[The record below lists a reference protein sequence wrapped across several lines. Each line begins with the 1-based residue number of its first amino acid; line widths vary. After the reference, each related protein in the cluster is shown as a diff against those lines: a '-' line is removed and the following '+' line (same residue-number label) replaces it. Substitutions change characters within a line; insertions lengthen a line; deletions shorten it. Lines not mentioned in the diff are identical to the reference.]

1 MARHVSQVGFALWL
15 GLSASLACKEAPQRN
30 PLPTMRLG
38 AASLTAE
45 RAGLALPASAA
56 ADRDTTTSV
65 AIDQPTTFT
74 FHFGHPVEIRALK
87 AFGAGIR
94 LSAFGCDD
102 LVPEAGRW
110 ASVALR
116 EPTRVT
122 EFAVAVSPAVA
133 GARLGE
139 IELWGAGLARG
150 PHDAQALGE
159 ATASEPAAFED
170 VAVLRANPA
179 SATLQP
185 GSSGPACLEAALP
198 PSNPRAARR
207 AYLAYES
214 TARRAVSLQRSLDG
228 EPFAGGFWLPPS
240 SQVRTLVDEVDPERL
255 RGQGDQVRLCLP
267 DDATEA
273 VSIAGLRLVLLLD
286 DGLDTYAREAHE
298 RWTRV
303 IDGDPSTDLAVA
315 GGRMEVELDRPI
327 ALDGAELRLSAVPA
341 SVASAGAFDGTTWTD
356 AAGFEATQA
365 TTAVP
370 LAGQL
375 ARAIQLTFSG
385 AARPDVPAASV
396 SELQLSGSGVGQR
409 VGVPRIVIAYPAV
422 KMEQGLEVGER
433 FGDRA
438 YLAGWAESPAG
449 PGTVEIGGAA
459 MGVNG
464 AFGTALDRPLDA
476 AQSWTVEVRARFP
489 DGSEVVR
496 TLHFD
501 DDHESEVLGD
511 GAGST
516 AADDL
521 RFGRENQTA
530 WGTADPTNGG
540 KVKLGTDVSV
550 DIPPGAVS
558 SRTSIG
564 VTRKGPE
571 EMPPLDAGMV
581 NVTAPAHAAYRF
593 LPKGQQFAKP
603 VKLTIPYEPSLLPEG
618 MAPEQIQT
626 FYYDESLEEWRALS
640 RLSVLRATSQVVSE
654 TTHFT
659 FMINAVL
666 VTPDHPGPTSFNPN
680 SVKDLKAADPSS
692 GIDLIESPQ
701 GNNQGTA
708 QLGLPI
714 RLPRARGAFQPE
726 LRLTYDSS
734 AGDGWVGVG
743 WDLSVSSVQVD
754 TRFGAPT
761 YAGEERYLLDGERLV
776 PTSETSGCQD
786 GPSGAVYR
794 ARVER
799 DFRRVVRCGTGPTGY
814 WFEVADKNGVLHV
827 YGHGDGARLRDP
839 ETGNIGQWFVE
850 RVVDTNGNLTEYFYD
865 QDDVSQPTAPAAGQ
879 TPVLHAQP
887 FHQLYLSG
895 IQYAGRASR
904 EGSGALSGGTP
915 GLYHVQIESEQDA
928 GHLLERPDSITSGR
942 LGFKVVTRRRLH
954 SIHVEYDG
962 GGPPRIREYRLS
974 YESKRESLGK
984 SRLTRVDVYGAGD
997 SPELF
1002 YSHAFGYTD
1011 ADPIPFDP
1019 PIPWTFADGGDDM
1032 SLTRS
1037 VQTGGSTHFYAGIS
1051 TLPFKQGGA
1060 AGFRHGMTMNQS
1072 HTRSLL
1078 VDLNGDGLPDRI
1090 VDHGDGTYSVHYNTG
1105 AARTMS
1111 STPPDWDPG
1120 ANQALHVLLPTLG
1133 AEHGSGWN
1141 SSFQAGFGADAD
1153 VGYSHFSNTT
1163 TDFLMDAD
1171 GDGLVDVVQPGSISL
1186 QQARTPTQPDIWFA
1200 PTTVVSST
1208 GSEAKPN
1215 DDLQKNLQDTLKP
1228 SDALLEWIAPYDGV
1242 VDLTGTLAF
1251 PGRKPVDPQWDGV
1264 RLRIYR
1270 VDGYDPS
1277 VTLQLGPDVTLK
1289 LAETPT
1295 QAPVTLSGLAVGK
1308 GTRLYFILSTLADF
1322 PVDPSGPSPIEE
1334 ASFAP
1339 NIVYTTVGDCTTGD
1353 CQALTTDQ
1361 QNWADPT
1368 GAGVFVFDERHDFK
1382 IGGAPL
1388 GAVIVP
1394 SSGQLSLSTT
1404 FRKGVSSD
1412 DVRACIQKFSAKG
1425 NQDNAAVTD
1434 VPCSGSGDFVLLG
1447 GSRSDGPQDTGTF
1460 DWSGTYDVKA
1470 GEKLVFRIES
1480 DLPIDPASVV
1490 WDIQGAMTQVCDQA
1504 GTCRA
1509 PQQEEVAAL
1518 SFAGEAYLPLHLPL
1532 DPAANLS
1539 DAGTWNPDPRPLVPF
1554 VVPGDGTL
1562 RIDSSPPDLSSATW
1576 TSPVWLTARNA
1587 GGYFFK
1593 QVMTD
1598 PRQVVTVPVERGELV
1613 YFEAHSETPF
1623 SMVWAP
1629 TATFKPLVGPPA
1641 SYVGGVN
1648 LPVNP
1653 TFDHLDDGQGHRAGV
1668 RSVFGGGFHGWHY
1681 GAWHGKNDQAF
1692 DASLF
1697 KVSSSDFD
1705 GSAEDQQ
1712 KVKDGP
1718 VGDAVKIVE
1727 PLLPRHRGT
1736 WFTTTRTGLKP
1747 NAPAFVSRDGATFVT
1762 ATTMHASREGGF
1774 VQTPDGSVTT
1784 VAALLGLGSTVRSSE
1799 GHSWSA
1805 GVSVGPLSL
1814 SVASGS
1820 SRQVSDLVD
1829 LNGDGVV
1836 DSAGDGGIK
1845 ITDIHD
1851 PTRQWS
1857 AGSIPLRES
1866 SDFSISLGL
1875 GVSVPWEEID
1885 SDGVI
1890 QALDGMYVKAGG
1902 GVGINLSSTDGEL
1915 VDVNGDGL
1923 PDRVRRDARDAGC
1936 PSGFLVRLNLGG
1948 HFAKEEDCLPISAI
1962 PQLSKSRLDVDVD
1975 QVPVPGDLSGTLAG
1989 IASPDKVRRTTA
2001 ISTQAQAGAGYDEI
2015 FEGSVSWEASVA
2027 ATSVALVDVNGD
2039 GLPDYVRRSVTDDAF
2054 YVRIN
2059 YGYEFGPEQ
2068 RWSTNA
2074 WPSGVTKPWLNL
2086 NVPGIKQ
2093 LLGLANPGIDAVEAN
2108 GTYDELPTVGFA
2120 FTYSVGPLSPLLTP
2134 WLNITIGGD
2143 ATPKRVSGF
2152 ELGLVDVDG
2161 DGLVDHVLKAESANP
2176 NDGTSNTQ
2184 IWVRLNRQGKA
2195 NLLKHVSRPV
2205 GGSIDLDYAR
2215 SGNTYDQPQNRWVMN
2230 KVVVHDGRGGRGL
2243 DEVVAGHDLQ
2253 TTYAYALGKQ
2263 DRHERDFLGFASV
2276 VRTNPDQSTVV
2287 QTWHTESFAV
2297 KGLLDR
2303 EELWDGSGR
2312 LFTVTQNGYTTHAMT
2327 GVAAACEGTTPFFL
2341 SSEDYCRSFFTPLE
2355 REEKRFYE
2363 GQGAPG
2369 TVPGQPGVVTVQAY
2383 SFDLYGNVKG
2393 FADLG
2398 DASNSNAYTADD
2410 LLASVEYATDPNAI
2424 RLYFV
2429 GKPTKIEVTDA
2440 ARKLL
2445 RKRTGDYDKGGNL
2458 KTLTSWVDQSK
2469 TIDSLLSWSDDGN
2482 LTQFQGPDVKGLRH
2496 TIQYSYEDDPTRTYV
2511 TGILDVPLGYT
2522 SSAKYDPLFGEPT
2535 TTVDENGNAI
2545 QRKYDPFGRLERL
2558 AGPYDSL
2565 SSPTV
2570 SVSYGLNAAIPYA
2583 RTRNKHPESGT
2594 VDTVVL
2600 VDGLKRVIQ
2609 TKKTAQVE
2617 GLGVGWSVSGEQVF
2631 DVMGRVAQQGQTF
2644 FESGSSP
2651 LFVDGSPRNPTFFV
2665 YDVLGRTVL
2674 TREPNGDAPGGL
2686 ADTSV
2691 LYGFG
2696 TPAGGGIQRL
2706 LAAVRDPLANTRA
2719 VFRDPRD
2726 QVVAVQENTGKST
2739 PTTNYLYDPLG
2750 QLLIVTD
2757 AQGHQTSVGYDLLGR
2772 RTSLDNPDA
2781 GLVSFLYDAAGNLV
2795 QKQDANLFKKHAW
2808 ITYDYV
2814 YDQLRAIHYPITS
2827 TVVTYEYGS
2836 ASDTA
2841 ENQVGRVK
2849 HIVDDAG
2856 EETRGYGKLGET
2868 MRSTRT
2874 VKPLKPNGSP
2884 QTLETRFAFDSFGRM
2899 ESMVYPD
2906 GETLSYHYDAGGL
2919 VAGAVGSRPAT
2930 KHYQAATEIYLASLT
2945 YDEFGQRKTLSYGN
2959 GGKSKYAYDP
2969 LTRRLKYLDTV
2980 VAGRTLQKVTY
2991 DYDLVGNVLT
3001 VTNALGEATGPRSG
3015 AVSYSYS
3022 YDRLYRLTDASGT
3035 ALARPGIID
3044 SFQSHFGYDDIHN
3057 MTGNRQVHTVRSAS
3071 GGSESQAYPP
3081 PSNHDWV
3088 YQYDPA
3094 HPHQATKIGDTLLSY
3109 DLNGNTV
3116 RECRDHGDPTCTV
3129 DHDHL
3134 RELFWN
3140 EENRLTAVVE
3150 GGGRHVTR
3158 FIYDAGGDRVV
3169 KQGRGGDSITIGQF
3183 FNLKGKVAATK
3194 HVFVGETRLASKLL
3208 PPPGWGQGLV
3218 PVSTAPPGTTLP
3230 GCDPSDY
3237 SPQKCPYLPG
3247 APPVTYGY
3255 TDTTVRPETYYYHPD
3270 HLGSTSWVTDQNG
3283 KVHEHV
3289 EYYPYG
3295 EVWWEPKYD
3304 RDGAGVKGQQ
3314 FLFSSKEL
3322 DEETGLYYF
3331 GARYYD
3337 PKRVRWESAD
3347 PALGA
3352 LLLKAPGVLSA
3363 YRYAAYSPVR
3373 YTDATGFDE
3382 SETPRQRV
3390 TIKPGT
3396 YRGDL
3401 GFTVI
3406 TVLPNGMVVTRSL
3419 WGLGQEQVYWSSPE
3433 ETARYIQSILG
3444 AERAIAIGAIAI
3456 GAIATAPG
3464 EEPKTGAKK
3473 GGESQ
3478 AAARGREAHRE
3489 FAEKVKQKPG
3499 WQSEPRGLVDPKTGK
3514 EVRPDALTP
3523 KGHPVELKPDT
3534 ESGKA
3539 AGKQQLEK
3547 YERATGKKGRVIY
3560 YDPKPKE

>member
-122 EFAVAVSPAVA
+122 EFAVAVSPAGA

-159 ATASEPAAFED
+159 ATAGETAAFED

-273 VSIAGLRLVLLLD
+273 VSISGLRLVLLLD
-286 DGLDTYAREAHE
+286 DGLDAYAREAHE
-298 RWTRV
+298 RWTRA

-341 SVASAGAFDGTTWTD
+341 SVASVSAFDGSTWTD
-356 AAGFEATQA
+356 GAGFEATQA

-370 LAGQL
+370 LAGQV

-396 SELQLSGSGVGQR
+396 AELQLSGSGVGPR

-438 YLAGWAESPAG
+438 YLAGWAESAAG
-449 PGTVEIGGAA
+449 PGTVEVGGAA
-459 MGVNG
+459 VGVNG

-501 DDHESEVLGD
+501 DDRESEVLGD

-516 AADDL
+516 AADDV

-558 SRTSIG
+558 SKTSIG

-593 LPKGQQFAKP
+593 LPKGQKFAKP

-626 FYYDESLEEWRALS
+626 FYYDDSLEEWRALS

-692 GIDLIESPQ
+692 GIELIEPPQ

-714 RLPRARGAFQPE
+714 RLPKARGAFQPE

-761 YAGEERYLLDGERLV
+761 YAGEERYLLDGGRLV

-786 GPSGAVYR
+786 GSSGAVYR

-799 DFRRVVRCGTGPTGY
+799 EFRRVVRCGTGPTGY
-814 WFEVADKNGVLHV
+814 WFEVADKSGVLHV

-850 RVVDTNGNLTEYFYD
+850 RVVDPNGNLTEYFYD
-865 QDDVSQPTAPAAGQ
+865 SDDVSQATTPAAGQ
-879 TPVLHAQP
+879 PLVRHHQP
-887 FHQLYLSG
+887 FHRLYLSG

-904 EGSGALSGGTP
+904 EGSGALSGGTSGP
-915 GLYHVQIESEQDA
+915 YHVQIESEQD
-928 GHLLERPDSITSGR
+928 GSGNLLERPDSITSGR

-954 SIHVEYDG
+954 AVRVEFDDG
-962 GGPPRIREYRLS
+962 SGPQRIREYRLA
-974 YESKRESLGK
+974 YEQGSFGK
-984 SRLTRVDVYGAGD
+984 SRMTRVDVYGADG
-997 SPELF
+997 SPSLF
-1002 YSHAFGYTD
+1002 YSHAFAYTD

-1019 PIPWTFADGGDDM
+1019 PIPWNFPEGGDDW

-1037 VQTGGSTHFYAGIS
+1037 EQTGGSTHFYAGIS
-1051 TLPFKQGGA
+1051 TWPFKQGGA
-1060 AGFRHGMTMNQS
+1060 AGFRYGTNTSQS
-1072 HTRSLL
+1072 RTKSLL
-1078 VDLNGDGLPDRI
+1078 VDINGDGLPDRVI
-1090 VDHGDGTYSVHYNTG
+1090 DRGDGTFDVRFNTG
-1105 AARTMS
+1105 LGGRTLRQALPTAAC
-1111 STPPDWDPG
+1111 PAQPNPGLPCPQPDPG
-1120 ANQALHVLLPTLG
+1120 AGQALPVPLPTLG
-1133 AEHGSGWN
+1133 AENGSGWN
-1141 SSFQAGFGADAD
+1141 AAFQASLDGVNLDA
-1153 VGYSHFSNTT
+1153 GYSHFSSTT
-1163 TDFLMDAD
+1163 TDFLTDAD
-1171 GDGLVDVVQPGSISL
+1171 GDGLVDVVQPGGILL
-1186 QQARTPTQPDIWFA
+1186 QQARTQAAPDFSFTPTKA
-1200 PTTVVSST
+1200 VSTV
-1208 GSEAKPN
+1208 GSQAN
-1215 DDLQKNLQDTLKP
+1215 QSDTLQNSLQDTLKP

-1242 VDLTGTLAF
+1242 VDLAATLAF

-1264 RLRIYR
+1264 RLRVYR
-1270 VDGYDPS
+1270 VDGYNPP
-1277 VTLQLGPDVTLK
+1277 VTIQLGSDTALK

-1295 QAPVTLSGLAVGK
+1295 QAPMTLSGLAVSR

-1322 PVDPSGPSPIEE
+1322 PVDPNGPSPVEE
-1334 ASFAP
+1334 ATFAP
-1339 NIVYTTVGDCTTGD
+1339 NIAYTTLGDCTLGN
-1353 CQALTTDQ
+1353 CQALTASQ

-1368 GAGVFVFDERHDFK
+1368 GAGVFVFDAGHDFK
-1382 IGGAPL
+1382 LAGAPL
-1388 GAVIVP
+1388 GAVVIP
-1394 SSGQLSLSTT
+1394 SSGELSLSTT
-1404 FRKGVSSD
+1404 LAKRASSD
-1412 DVRACIQKFSAKG
+1412 EVRACIQKFSA
-1425 NQDNAAVTD
+1425 AAIVTD

-1447 GSRSDGPQDTGTF
+1447 GGIRSFGPQDAGSF
-1460 DWSGTYDVKA
+1460 DWSATYQVQA
-1470 GEKLVFRIES
+1470 AEKLVFRIES
-1480 DLPIDPASVV
+1480 DLSIDPASVV
-1490 WDIQGAMTQVCDQA
+1490 WNIQGAMTQICSQLT
-1504 GTCRA
+1504 GGCRA
-1509 PQQEEVAAL
+1509 PGPAETVAL
-1518 SFAGEAYLPLHLPL
+1518 SFVGEAYLPLHLPL
-1532 DPAANLS
+1532 DPAANLN
-1539 DAGTWNPDPRPLVPF
+1539 DIGTLNPNPNPLEPF

-1562 RIDSSPPDLSSATW
+1562 TINTSPPDLSLATW
-1576 TSPVWLTARNA
+1576 TSPVWLAARNA
-1587 GGYFFK
+1587 DGSFFK
-1593 QVMTD
+1593 QPFDAPGQT
-1598 PRQVVTVPVERGELV
+1598 VTVPVSGGELV

-1623 SMVWAP
+1623 SVVWAP
-1629 TATFKPLVGPPA
+1629 TATFRPLLGG
-1641 SYVGGVN
+1641 SSTYVGGRDF
-1648 LPVNP
+1648 PVNA

-1697 KVSSSDFD
+1697 KVSSGDFD
-1705 GSAEDQQ
+1705 GSDPKAVQN
-1712 KVKDGP
+1712 GP
-1718 VGDAVKIVE
+1718 VGTAVKIVE
-1727 PLLPRHRGT
+1727 PLVPRHRGT
-1736 WFTTTRTGLKP
+1736 YFSPTRTGLKP
-1747 NAPAFVSRDGATFVT
+1747 NVPAFISRDGATFVT

-1774 VQTPDGSVTT
+1774 VQMPDGSATT
-1784 VAALLGLGSTVRSSE
+1784 VAALFRLGNTTRAGEGQSTSFGGGVSFGIGGLNLGL
-1799 GHSWSA
+1799 
-1805 GVSVGPLSL
+1805 
-1814 SVASGS
+1814 ASGD
-1820 SRQVSDLVD
+1820 SRQVSDLID
-1829 LNGDGVV
+1829 LNGDRVV
-1836 DSAGDGGIK
+1836 DAVGDDGIK
-1845 ITDIHD
+1845 ITNIHD
-1851 PTRQWS
+1851 LTSQPAQGSVSLRSNKDFTISLSS
-1857 AGSIPLRES
+1857 ALSAPLRKI
-1866 SDFSISLGL
+1866 DGDGIVKAVTGTFGL
-1875 GVSVPWEEID
+1875 GV
-1885 SDGVI
+1885 GV
-1890 QALDGMYVKAGG
+1890 
-1902 GVGINLSSTDGEL
+1902 NLSSTDSEL

-1923 PDRVRRDARDAGC
+1923 PDIVQRVGDC
-1936 PSGFLVRLNLGG
+1936 FLVRLNLGG
-1948 HFAKEEDCLPISAI
+1948 RFADERKADCVPVAAW
-1962 PQLSKSRLDVDVD
+1962 QNRKLDLLLG
-1975 QVPVPGDLSGTLAG
+1975 QVPSLDAD

-2001 ISTQAQAGAGYDEI
+2001 ISVQSNLGAGLEPEI
-2015 FEGSVSWEASVA
+2015 FEGSVAWESSIA
-2027 ATSVALVDVNGD
+2027 ATAVTMVDVNGD
-2039 GLPDYVRRSVTDDAF
+2039 GLPDYVRKSSKDQQF
-2054 YVRIN
+2054 YVQVN
-2059 YGYEFGPEQ
+2059 TGYGFAPEQ
-2068 RWSTNA
+2068 P
-2074 WPSGVTKPWLNL
+2074 WPAMPPWPADITKPWLQSSGITALL
-2086 NVPGIKQ
+2086 NAVLDLTGGRPSV
-2093 LLGLANPGIDAVEAN
+2093 DSVEAN
-2108 GTYDELPTVGFA
+2108 GTYNELPTVGFA
-2120 FTYSVGPLSPLLTP
+2120 FTWFIPLSPFFTP
-2134 WLNITIGGD
+2134 DLNFTIGGN
-2143 ATPKRVSGF
+2143 AELKRVSGF
-2152 ELGLVDVDG
+2152 ELGLVDIDG
-2161 DGLVDHVLKAESANP
+2161 DGLVDHVLKAESGDGR
-2176 NDGTSNTQ
+2176 NDQ

-2195 NLLKHVSRPV
+2195 NLLKHVSRPL

-2215 SGNTYDQPQNRWVMN
+2215 SGNTYDQPENRWVLS
-2230 KVVVHDGRGGRGL
+2230 KVTIRDGRGGSGP
-2243 DEVVAGHDLQ
+2243 DQVVGGHDLQ
-2253 TTYAYALGKQ
+2253 TTYAYALGKHE
-2263 DRHERDFLGFASV
+2263 RSERDFLGFASV

-2287 QTWHTESFAV
+2287 QSWHTESFAV

-2303 EELWDGSGR
+2303 EELWDASGR
-2312 LFTVTQNGYTTHAMT
+2312 LFTVTQNGYTTYNETETAT
-2327 GVAAACEGTTPFFL
+2327 AACQGTTPFFL
-2341 SSEDYCRSFFTPLE
+2341 SADDYCRSFFTPLE
-2355 REEKRFYE
+2355 REERRFYE

-2369 TVPGQPGVVTVQAY
+2369 TVPGQPGIVTVQAY
-2383 SFDLYGNVKG
+2383 SFDKQYGNVQG

-2410 LLASVEYATDPNAI
+2410 LFATVEYATDPDAI

-2440 ARKLL
+2440 AHNLL
-2445 RKRTGDYDKGGNL
+2445 RKRTGEYDAHGNL

-2469 TIDSLLSWSDDGN
+2469 TVDSILSWTDDGN
-2482 LTQFQGPDVKGLRH
+2482 LKEFQGPEVKGLRH
-2496 TIQYSYEDDPTRTYV
+2496 TFQYSYDDDPTRTYV
-2511 TGILDVPLGYT
+2511 TGILDTSLGYA
-2522 SSAKYDPLFGEPT
+2522 SSARYDPLFGEPKT
-2535 TTVDENGNAI
+2535 TTDENGNVI
-2545 QRKYDPFGRLERL
+2545 QRQYDSFGRLKRL

-2570 SVSYGLNAAIPYA
+2570 SVSYGLDAAIPYA

-2600 VDGLKRVIQ
+2600 VDGLRRVIQ

-2617 GLGVGWSVSGEQVF
+2617 GLGVGWSVLGEQVF

-2651 LFVDGSPRNPTFFV
+2651 LFVDGSPRNPTFFA

-2691 LYGFG
+2691 VYGFG
-2696 TPAGGGIQRL
+2696 TPAGGGIQCLR
-2706 LAAVRDPLANTRA
+2706 ATITDPLGNVRA
-2719 VFRDPRD
+2719 LFHDPRD
-2726 QVVAVQENTGKST
+2726 RVVAVQENTGTST

-2757 AQGHQTSVGYDLLGR
+2757 ARRNQIALSYDLLGR
-2772 RTSLDNPDA
+2772 RTSLSTPDS
-2781 GLVSFLYDAAGNLV
+2781 GLVSFVYDAAGNLV
-2795 QKQDANLFKKHAW
+2795 RKQDANLFKQHAW
-2808 ITYDYV
+2808 VSYDYV
-2814 YDQLRAIHYPITS
+2814 YDQLLAIHYPITS
-2827 TVVTYEYGS
+2827 ATVTYEYGS
-2836 ASDTA
+2836 SGDTT

-2849 HIVDDAG
+2849 HVVDDAG

-2868 MRSTRT
+2868 ARSTRT
-2874 VKPLKPNGSP
+2874 VKPLKPNGAP
-2884 QTLETRFAFDSFGRM
+2884 QTFETRFAFDSFGRM
-2899 ESMVYPD
+2899 TSMVYPD
-2906 GETLSYHYDAGGL
+2906 GETLRYHYDAGGL
-2919 VAGAVGSRPAT
+2919 VAGAIGSRPAT
-2930 KHYQAATEIYLASLT
+2930 KHYAAANETYLVSLS
-2945 YDEFGQRKTLSYGN
+2945 YDEFLQRRTLAYGN
-2959 GGKSKYAYDP
+2959 GGTSKYTYNP
-2969 LTRRLKYLDTV
+2969 LTRRLRHLDTV
-2980 VAGRTLQKVTY
+2980 VQGRTLQKATY
-2991 DYDLVGNVLT
+2991 DYDLVGNVT
-3001 VTNALGEATGPRSG
+3001 GMTNALGEATGRQSG
-3015 AVSYSYS
+3015 AVSYAYS
-3022 YDRLYRLTDASGT
+3022 YDKLYRLTDASGT
-3035 ALARPGIID
+3035 ALARPGVID
-3044 SFQSHFGYDDIHN
+3044 SFQSHFGYGDIHN
-3057 MTGNRQVHTVRSAS
+3057 MTGNRQVHTVRSAQ

-3134 RELFWN
+3134 RQLFWN
-3140 EENRLTAVVE
+3140 EENRLTAVIE

-3158 FIYDAGGDRVV
+3158 FLYDAAGERIV

-3208 PPPGWGQGLV
+3208 PPPGWGQGVV
-3218 PVSTAPPGTTLP
+3218 PVSTAPPSTTPP

-3237 SPQKCPYLPG
+3237 QPQKCPYLPG
-3247 APPVTYGY
+3247 VPPVSYGY
-3255 TDTTVRPETYYYHPD
+3255 QDTTVRPETYYYHPD
-3270 HLGSTSWVTDQNG
+3270 DLGSTSWVTDPNG

-3295 EVWWEPKYD
+3295 EVWWEPRYD
-3304 RDGAGVKGQQ
+3304 VDGGPVKGQQ
-3314 FLFSSKEL
+3314 FLFSSKEF

-3331 GARYYD
+3331 GARYLD
-3337 PKRVRWESAD
+3337 PRHARWLSTD
-3347 PALGA
+3347 PMVPYYLPEPEIAREPLQRLPGGGGVFEPLNLGVYAYSHFNPATHRDPTGKFVIKIPFTSVYFYAEFKQSGGGLLSVGFTTSGA
-3352 LLLKAPGVLSA
+3352 LLQRHPKLAGLTPAMREKTERVLA
-3363 YRYAAYSPVR
+3363 RLEAQGWQPKVAEGLRTPAEQAAKVAQGYSQ
-3373 YTDATGFDE
+3373 T
-3382 SETPRQRV
+3382 
-3390 TIKPGT
+3390 
-3396 YRGDL
+3396 L
-3401 GFTVI
+3401 
-3406 TVLPNGMVVTRSL
+3406 
-3419 WGLGQEQVYWSSPE
+3419 
-3433 ETARYIQSILG
+3433 QSRHLDQGGKG
-3444 AERAIAIGAIAI
+3444 AEAVDVVDKRWWWNDASKEAREYFRNYGKVGKGEGLIWG
-3456 GAIATAPG
+3456 GDWAPISTVKG
-3464 EEPKTGAKK
+3464 YGWDPAHLELPKKN
-3473 GGESQ
+3473 Q
-3478 AAARGREAHRE
+3478 
-3489 FAEKVKQKPG
+3489 
-3499 WQSEPRGLVDPKTGK
+3499 
-3514 EVRPDALTP
+3514 
-3523 KGHPVELKPDT
+3523 
-3534 ESGKA
+3534 
-3539 AGKQQLEK
+3539 
-3547 YERATGKKGRVIY
+3547 
-3560 YDPKPKE
+3560 